1 MVLKPF
7 QSLTQAIA
15 RSLPA
20 RRVVAA
26 EVFSWLLV
34 FPDRREPMF
43 HLVLPVPLLP
53 LTYQR
58 PALPL
63 FLKLPRESQENM
75 TARAPRIP
83 VLPTEGGLR
92 PLAAYAASPRERPF
106 AERREPMLHPVS
118 PVPLLP

>member
-1 MVLKPF
+1 
-7 QSLTQAIA
+7 
-15 RSLPA
+15 
-20 RRVVAA
+20 
-26 EVFSWLLV
+26 
-34 FPDRREPMF
+34 MF

-63 FLKLPRESQENM
+63 FLNLPRESQENM

-106 AERREPMLHPVS
+106 AERREPKPHPVVPEPTPPLTHQRPAS
-118 PVPLLP
+118 PPPRKLPIESHSRHPTVVSATL

>member
-1 MVLKPF
+1 M
-7 QSLTQAIA
+7 
-15 RSLPA
+15 PA

-26 EVFSWLLV
+26 EMFSWLLV

-83 VLPTEGGLR
+83 VLLSIEGGLR

-106 AERREPMLHPVS
+106 AERREPMLHPAL
-118 PVPLLP
+118 PVPP